1 MKGKAERGSP
11 KAPTRELK
19 QSAME
24 LSNSFKFLKK
34 FIFWCHS
41 MTKKVFRN
49 LNVMTI
55 DSDVL

>member
-11 KAPTRELK
+11 KAPTSELK
-19 QSAME
+19 KSAME

-41 MTKKVFRN
+41 ITQK
-49 LNVMTI
+49 
-55 DSDVL
+55 SVLKSKCNDY